1 MPVVTS
7 RDDWPVVRHSGGP
20 DLVRVQIGPHSY
32 VKQRPPKEDKMRRSQ
47 ADKREKP
54 KEDKAEEITQPADD
68 FTELPGV
75 GMATAEA
82 LQEHGIHTFDELMQA
97 DVSFLSTRAR
107 EVVEAWR
114 NG

>member
-7 RDDWPVVRHSGGP
+7 REDWPVVRQSGGP

-32 VKQRPPKEDKMRRSQ
+32 VKQRPQKEDKMRRPQ
-47 ADKREKP
+47 DDKRKKP
-54 KEDKAEEITQPADD
+54 KEDKGEETAQPADD

-75 GMATAEA
+75 GEATAET
-82 LQEHGIHTFDELMQA
+82 LQEHGLHTFDELMQA
-97 DVSFLSTRAR
+97 DLSFLSARAR
-107 EVVEAWR
+107 EAVEAWR

>member
-7 RDDWPVVRHSGGP
+7 REDWPVVRQSGGP

-32 VKQRPPKEDKMRRSQ
+32 VKQRPPKEDKMRRPE
-47 ADKREKP
+47 ADKQRPP
-54 KEDKAEEITQPADD
+54 KKDKAEEIDQPVDD

-75 GMATAEA
+75 GEATAEA
-82 LQEHGIHTFDELMQA
+82 LREHGIHTFDELMQA
-97 DVSFLSTRAR
+97 DLGFLSARAR
-107 EVVEAWR
+107 DVVEAWR